1 MAAFLLCQSQWR
13 YGADGLQTGL
23 DYAGCAAIVGA
34 AGMDFAAVAEGL
46 RVMEFEVLRVCAERA
61 AANAPKQQG
70 GF

>member
-23 DYAGCAAIVGA
+23 DYAGCAAMVAA

-61 AANAPKQQG
+61 VNATKRQG